1 MNNENIKH
9 LFTPASEPLPAGG
22 AYFQFI
28 WSDAYQLDVL
38 DFGYYDQVRKCWF
51 SLLTDNRQHNVTHWL
66 DLSKLINKE
75 GAKERIQSFINLIPD
90 VEPEELALYQRGLQD
105 GYVNSLKSLE

>member
-9 LFTPASEPLPAGG
+9 LFTPVSEGIPKGG

-28 WSDAYQLDVL
+28 WSDAYQVDVL

-66 DLSKLINKE
+66 DLSKLITKQ
-75 GAKERIQSFINLIPD
+75 GAKTMLAQSYRQGQSSCI
-90 VEPEELALYQRGLQD
+90 
-105 GYVNSLKSLE
+105 NSLKLLE